1 MSQIVV
7 ITGAS
12 SGIGLCTGSLFADK
26 GYKVYSLSRSCP
38 PGSRLFHI
46 PTDVSSEPSVQNA
59 IEQIIRAEGKI
70 DILINNAGF
79 GISGA
84 AETTLLED
92 AKRQF
97 DVNFFGMF
105 LCVKY
110 ALPYMRAAKQ
120 GKIINVSSVAAV
132 LPVPY
137 QSFYSCAKSAVNAF
151 TLTLANEVRPFG
163 ISVAAVMP
171 GDIKTGFT
179 GARKKNPTTDE
190 AYREREE
197 RAVFRMEKDE
207 QNGMAPSAVARC
219 IYKAATK
226 KHPKPLYT
234 VGFQYKTLVTLAK
247 FLPVSVVNKIE
258 GKMYG

>member
-1 MSQIVV
+1 MNQIVV

-12 SGIGLCTGSLFADK
+12 SGIGLCTGALFADK

-38 PGSRLFHI
+38 PDSRLLHI
-46 PTDVSSEPSVQNA
+46 STDVSSESSVKSA
-59 IEQIIRAEGKI
+59 VEQIMKAEGRI
-70 DILINNAGF
+70 DIFINNAGF

-105 LCVKY
+105 LCVKHV
-110 ALPYMRAAKQ
+110 LPFMRAAGK

-151 TLTLANEVRPFG
+151 TLALANEVKPFG
-163 ISVAAVMP
+163 ISVTAVMP

-179 GARKKNPTTDE
+179 SARKKNPTSDE

-197 RAVFRMEKDE
+197 RAVSRMEKDE
-207 QNGMAPSAVARC
+207 QNGMPPTAVAKC
-219 IYKAATK
+219 IYKAALK
-226 KHPKPLYT
+226 KRPKPLYT
-234 VGFQYKTLVTLAK
+234 VGFQYKTLVALAK
-247 FLPVSVVNKIE
+247 FLPAGIVNKIE
-258 GKMYG
+258 GKIYS

>member
-1 MSQIVV
+1 MKQVVV

-12 SGIGLCTGSLFADK
+12 SGIGLCTGKLFADK
-26 GYKVYSLSRSCP
+26 GYIVYSLSRSCP
-38 PGSRLFHI
+38 PDSRLFHI
-46 PTDVSSEPSVQNA
+46 PTDVSSESSVEHA
-59 IEQIIRAEGKI
+59 VEEIIRAEGKI

-92 AKRQF
+92 AKKQF

-105 LCVKY
+105 LCVKHV
-110 ALPYMRAAKQ
+110 LPYMRAA
-120 GKIINVSSVAAV
+120 GKGRIVNVSSVAAV

-151 TLTLANEVRPFG
+151 TLSVANEVKPFG
-163 ISVAAVMP
+163 IQMTAVMP

-179 GARKKNPTTDE
+179 GARKKNKNSNE

-197 RAVFRMEKDE
+197 RAVSKMEKDE
-207 QNGMAPSAVARC
+207 QNGMEPKAVANC
-219 IYKAATK
+219 IYKAALK

-234 VGFQYKTLVTLAK
+234 VGFQYKALVTLAK
-247 FLPVSVVNKIE
+247 ILPTGFANKIE
-258 GKMYG
+258 GNMYR